1 MTTTLVHPSVP
12 AVAAPVRPLRFP
24 TLLGVELRK
33 MTDTRSGKALL
44 AGTVAVSAGVLAW
57 KVGHPSV
64 PTAFDNYS
72 RGTATFVAFLTPL
85 LGLLAMTAEWTQ
97 RTALTTFTLAPRR
110 LPVLGAK
117 YVAAVMLALGVLAV
131 GLAMAVGATAL
142 GGVLH
147 GPADFSDV
155 LGHVRGAAVMVVLQ
169 VTMAAAFGALA
180 ANTPAAITAFLVA
193 PTVWATVSTS
203 VLGAAAPWVD
213 IFTAY
218 DRLASA
224 HPFGELGQTLT
235 AMAIWVVAPAVVG
248 LARSLRREVK

>member
-1 MTTTLVHPSVP
+1 
-12 AVAAPVRPLRFP
+12 
-24 TLLGVELRK
+24 
-33 MTDTRSGKALL
+33 
-44 AGTVAVSAGVLAW
+44 
-57 KVGHPSV
+57 
-64 PTAFDNYS
+64 
-72 RGTATFVAFLTPL
+72 
-85 LGLLAMTAEWTQ
+85 
-97 RTALTTFTLAPRR
+97 
-110 LPVLGAK
+110 VLGAK

-131 GLAMAVGATAL
+131 GLAMALGATAL
-142 GGVLH
+142 GGALH

-155 LGHVRGAAVMVVLQ
+155 LGHVRGAVVMVVLQ

-224 HPFGELGQTLT
+224 HPFAELGQTLT
-235 AMAIWVVAPAVVG
+235 AMAIWVVVPAAVG